1 MAFQRISF
9 ALMLFGATLG
19 LSQVLCA
26 QTSDA
31 NASMPLT
38 SKDYLKL
45 MEQANIA
52 AGIQPTGGNFVGAKP
67 RPLGSLESAAPQSS
81 QTQTPIPGALTP
93 QSSGI
98 RTMPTAEQ
106 PTRPQAPVL
115 ERSTSPVSISGYGNT
130 NSGIQVGSALPIP
143 GDLPGLS
150 PAPAATMPVPSP
162 TIASGSVGVGAVDGH
177 VVGSGSV
184 AGQPVWQNPTGQ
196 LVTGQVQESQVWFP
210 PASAQPQVQPPI
222 QTTQSH
228 LGSESQRVQQG
239 RSTKP
244 WTGPRWVGRYASLS
258 MYRPGDESMT
268 YSGLGG
274 LGSFGVDRASD
285 ITIGYLTNP
294 IDCYEFNY
302 LGSLNWNRSLD
313 LIGPVDTQLTSTDP
327 QWLNAFE
334 DAGTSKQS
342 HASELSQ
349 YSLSRRW
356 LTDDIGNSSL
366 GVRVIDYSERYRL
379 ESSSGNRLGKVGV
392 DTDNVLAGLYTGMEL
407 WRPVSQRLAFGGS
420 IDGGIYGSFAQA
432 SVEADDG
439 DGRRS
444 SVEDSDMSLA
454 ASAMLHLKARY
465 QLRSWAGLYGGY
477 RWMVLSGLASVDDQA
492 MPVLS
497 DRMSMSTSSDATIL
511 FHGFDAGLELKF

>member
-1 MAFQRISF
+1 MRFQKISV
-9 ALMLFGATLG
+9 ALMLCVATLC

-31 NASMPLT
+31 NGSTPLT

-52 AGIQPTGGNFVGAKP
+52 AGIQPAGGNFVGAKP
-67 RPLGSLESAAPQSS
+67 RPLGSLESSGPQSGPV
-81 QTQTPIPGALTP
+81 QKPFAGAMAPASPEVQAMSTAG
-93 QSSGI
+93 QSVRS
-98 RTMPTAEQ
+98 
-106 PTRPQAPVL
+106 QAPVL
-115 ERSTSPVSISGYGNT
+115 ERPVSPVSVPQYGSSY
-130 NSGIQVGSALPIP
+130 SGISPGASAPIP
-143 GDLPGLS
+143 GDLPSLNM
-150 PAPAATMPVPSP
+150 APAVTMSVPSP
-162 TIASGSVGVGAVDGH
+162 KVASEFVGINTVDAN
-177 VVGSGSV
+177 VVGSGLAPAQSV
-184 AGQPVWQNPTGQ
+184 AGQT
-196 LVTGQVQESQVWFP
+196 QESPMWFP
-210 PASAQPQVQPPI
+210 PATVQPQLQPPKG
-222 QTTQSH
+222 TSQSQ
-228 LGSESQRVQQG
+228 LLSESQQAQQG

-244 WTGPRWVGRYASLS
+244 WTGPRWVGRYASLL

-268 YSGLGG
+268 YSGSRG
-274 LGSFGVDRASD
+274 LGSFGADRAND
-285 ITIGYLTNP
+285 ITVGYMTNP

-302 LGSLNWNRSLD
+302 VGSLNWNRSLD
-313 LIGPVDTQLTSTDP
+313 LNGPVDSQLTSLDP
-327 QWLNAFE
+327 RWLIAFQ
-334 DAGTSKQS
+334 DTGSSKQT

-366 GVRVIDYSERYRL
+366 GVRVVDYSEQYRL
-379 ESSSGNRLGKVGV
+379 ESTNGNRLGRVGV
-392 DTDNVLAGLYTGMEL
+392 DTDNVLVGLYSGIEL
-407 WRPVSQRLAFGGS
+407 WRPVSQRLAYGGS
-420 IDGGIYGSFAQA
+420 IDGGVYGSFAQA

-439 DGRRS
+439 DGVRS

-477 RWMVLSGLASVDDQA
+477 RWMVLCGLASVDDQA

-511 FHGFDAGLELKF
+511 FHGFDAGIELKF